1 MWCQSCAYRVCSPPP
16 PPPRVIILK
25 LATGVTLPFSLS
37 PKKQPFSLSRYV
49 IIVIIMHAYLFSA
62 PLCLFAFINL
72 IRKVSFVARIGF
84 RFIICATFVAR
95 EETMR
100 DVADPNQPRNKSTL
114 LDKPNLIFV
123 CEEKWQKATWL
134 HRQSWCT
141 EINGAFNCLWMLN
154 GRMMWIKCIC
164 KTWPDGWKITS
175 FYMHFMVALKLI
187 KHCKYSVY
195 LMAVKVATKCWAQ
208 KCFHQNNIF

>member
-1 MWCQSCAYRVCSPPP
+1 MP
-16 PPPRVIILK
+16 K
-25 LATGVTLPFSLS
+25 LCLPSLLSTAATAACYYFKTCDWRHTPVLSLS

-49 IIVIIMHAYLFSA
+49 IIVIIMRAYLFSA

-123 CEEKWQKATWL
+123 CEEKWQKAT
-134 HRQSWCT
+134 
-141 EINGAFNCLWMLN
+141 
-154 GRMMWIKCIC
+154 
-164 KTWPDGWKITS
+164 
-175 FYMHFMVALKLI
+175 
-187 KHCKYSVY
+187 
-195 LMAVKVATKCWAQ
+195 
-208 KCFHQNNIF
+208 